1 VRRSAGKIATPEPLN
16 VGRDSYDRRT
26 RQRADLSYEGS
37 LTLLRSTALS
47 KKPESQYTSLIPEL
61 NCRIIHVEVDS
72 IMATEEDEE
81 KGRGFRVEDKRRFSP
96 TTGEPRT
103 QEESPSDQP
112 VQNER
117 VSSLASGEP
126 SQSAATPDA
135 AAAYNAAA
143 PSPADDGEISFFSI
157 VHYLSMNVLFLLG
170 EIPPPP
176 GQPVQTDLAAAQ
188 QMIDMLAVL
197 QQKTTG
203 NLDKSEEAMLGQ
215 VLYDLRMRYVELVRT
230 GHNTSKKD

>member
-1 VRRSAGKIATPEPLN
+1 
-16 VGRDSYDRRT
+16 
-26 RQRADLSYEGS
+26 
-37 LTLLRSTALS
+37 
-47 KKPESQYTSLIPEL
+47 
-61 NCRIIHVEVDS
+61 
-72 IMATEEDEE
+72 MATEEDEE

-112 VQNER
+112 VPHEG
-117 VSSLASGEP
+117 VSSIASEEQ
-126 SQSAATPDA
+126 SSSAATSDA
-135 AAAYNAAA
+135 AAAYSAAM
-143 PSPADDGEISFFSI
+143 PSSAEGREISFFSI

-197 QQKTTG
+197 QQKTAG

-230 GHNTSKKD
+230 GHSPSTKKD